1 MLTFII
7 RCSIIILVREITK
20 QEREVNKMF
29 TVIAKRNDEVVEK
42 KYSMYFQAL
51 TVAIELQN
59 KNFIVEIKR
68 A

>member
-1 MLTFII
+1 
-7 RCSIIILVREITK
+7 
-20 QEREVNKMF
+20 MF